1 MACKTETLQIGNHEY
16 TVTQWPAQKAILT
29 KLKLVKTFGAALSI
43 LAGDSSDKK
52 SKNKNKEEAEALS
65 KGLSV
70 LFDHSSPEDLLKLM
84 TDCVIGIMCD
94 DKRITITSFDE
105 IFSGEDL
112 MDVYKV
118 FLFVLRVNYGNLMKG
133 QLAESFLAKMKEN
146 L

>member
-1 MACKTETLQIGNHEY
+1 MACKTETRQIGDHEY

-43 LAGDSSDKK
+43 LAGDTPSAK
-52 SKNKNKEEAEALS
+52 SKSKDKEEAEALS
-65 KGLSV
+65 NGLTA
-70 LFDHSSPEDLLKLM
+70 LFNNSSPEELLKLM
-84 TDCVIGIMCD
+84 TDCIVGIMCD

-112 MDVYKV
+112 LDVYKV
-118 FLFVLRVNYGNLMKG
+118 FLFVMQVNYGNLMKG
-133 QLAESFLAKMKEN
+133 QLAENFLAKMKEK